1 MASILI
7 QDACVLINLLG
18 SGRFRDIAAGCG
30 LEFAIV
36 SAVSTETLYLHNPDP
51 SEREQIDLQPLIND
65 GILKILDPENEQEKL
80 RYIELALSL
89 DDGEAESVA
98 IAESRNYALA
108 TDDKKAR
115 RMIQNENI
123 KIELWSTCSLLQS
136 WQKKSSVSDE
146 DMKNALKNILSRA
159 RYHPKA
165 GHPNYDWWMALIS
178 K

>member
-1 MASILI
+1 MAAILI

-36 SAVSTETLYLHNPDP
+36 STVSRETLYLHSLDP
-51 SEREQIDLQPLIND
+51 SVREQIDLQPLVKD

-89 DDGEAESVA
+89 DDGEAESIA
-98 IAESRNYALA
+98 IAESRNCALA

-115 RMIQNENI
+115 RVIQNEKI
-123 KIELWSTCSLLQS
+123 KIEIWSTCSLLQL
-136 WQKKSSVSDE
+136 WQKKCSISDA
-146 DMKNALKNILSRA
+146 DMKNVLQNIVARA
-159 RYHPKA
+159 RYHPKT
-165 GHPNYDWWMALIS
+165 GHPDYNWWASLFS
-178 K
+178 